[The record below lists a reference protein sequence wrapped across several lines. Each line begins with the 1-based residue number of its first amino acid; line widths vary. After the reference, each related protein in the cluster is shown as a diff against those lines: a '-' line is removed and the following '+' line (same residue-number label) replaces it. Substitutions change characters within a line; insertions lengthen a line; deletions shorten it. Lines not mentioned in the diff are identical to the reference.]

1 MPRHS
6 AATLAARPSRPYGL
20 TFVLLWIAAAVLLFE
35 EWFWVRST
43 DAIARF
49 AEFAHLTTIGA
60 WVRRRPPAQALAL
73 FVVPVLVIYPFKVL
87 ALMALAR
94 GDMLLGSAAF
104 VAAKL
109 AATAVFARLY
119 ELTEPAIVQFGWVR
133 IGRDKFLR
141 ARAFIHAWLNA
152 QPAYRHARTA
162 IRRQSARLA
171 HRYRVA
177 HRLQGRRRQT
187 RDKHWTMRRRY
198 RRTRARA

>member
-49 AEFAHLTTIGA
+49 VEFAHLTTIGA

-87 ALMALAR
+87 ALQGSYARSDLSTAYNRIGDPEDTPNRKLDFFYRNFLYLRASNSFVVYDQVQAKPSINARHCGALRHVAEGVLVDSTPTR
-94 GDMLLGSAAF
+94 YVFGADCASAA
-104 VAAKL
+104 VTL
-109 AATAVFARLY
+109 VTATAKTRIAFRLI
-119 ELTEPAIVQFGWVR
+119 LLP
-133 IGRDKFLR
+133 
-141 ARAFIHAWLNA
+141 
-152 QPAYRHARTA
+152 
-162 IRRQSARLA
+162 
-171 HRYRVA
+171 
-177 HRLQGRRRQT
+177 
-187 RDKHWTMRRRY
+187 
-198 RRTRARA
+198 